1 MELTLKYNVTP
12 VPHQSVKIGRNGI
25 AYQPKKVSD
34 FKAYIRRLTR
44 DQLPDGFSMISAGT
58 AITVE
63 CLHYQFIYPKSFSK
77 KARINQFPKT
87 TKPDLLDN
95 LNKAFID
102 ALEGLVFEQDQ
113 NIVEV
118 KSLKKFYGEYDCIT
132 LKISYEL

>member
-1 MELTLKYNVTP
+1 LELTLKYNITP

-34 FKAYIRRLTR
+34 FKAYVRRLTR
-44 DQLPDGFSMISAGT
+44 DQLPNGFNMISAGT

-77 KARINQFPKT
+77 KARIDQFPKT

-132 LKISYEL
+132 IKISYEL